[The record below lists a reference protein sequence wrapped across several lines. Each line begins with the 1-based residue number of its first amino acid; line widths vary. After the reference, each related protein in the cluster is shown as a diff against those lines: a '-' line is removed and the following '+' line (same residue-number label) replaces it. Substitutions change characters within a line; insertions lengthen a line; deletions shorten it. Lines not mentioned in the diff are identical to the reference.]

1 MAAPMVKTIDAKR
14 NQTCGSDRKG
24 KKVRSIVSE
33 ATKARIPLVWDTK
46 DIFRATH
53 A

>member
-1 MAAPMVKTIDAKR
+1 MAASMVKTVGAKR
-14 NQTCGSDRKG
+14 NQKCGNDRKV
-24 KKVRSIVSE
+24 KTVRSIVSE
-33 ATKARIPLVWDTK
+33 ATKARIQLVWDTK